1 MYAFR
6 DKADIG
12 CALLHFQL
20 ISHADRCG
28 EHLKSLAA
36 TRVIDRTFYE
46 M

>member
-1 MYAFR
+1 MSAFGG
-6 DKADIG
+6 KADIG